1 MESLDPLFTSAVS
14 SGQIPGAVLAASSL
28 DGQFNYLKAF
38 GRTFCEADS
47 PALATDAA
55 FWLASVTKLFA
66 AVAALQCVDKGLVS
80 LDEDISRVLPELKT
94 PVILKGWD
102 ENEQPI
108 LEEAETQISLRFVY
122 YIFLPAMA
130 TFCSIEDR
138 PRMRC

>member
-1 MESLDPLFTSAVS
+1 MPR
-14 SGQIPGAVLAASSL
+14 SGWHP
-28 DGQFNYLKAF
+28 
-38 GRTFCEADS
+38 
-47 PALATDAA
+47 
-55 FWLASVTKLFA
+55 TKLFT

-108 LEEAETQISLRFVY
+108 LEEVKTEIS
-122 YIFLPAMA
+122 PTMA

-138 PRMRC
+138 PPMRC